1 MLFVFSLFQILYIEM
16 EPIFRIRT
24 YTEDDKFRRLVNKI
38 QGNAR
43 LIKRFDSN
51 ASLLMIFLYE
61 NSF

>member
-1 MLFVFSLFQILYIEM
+1 M